1 MSNEWNQCPCKF
13 TPPDPA
19 GPPQAP
25 GWWPP
30 AAATP
35 AWHTPVWDSLFEIV
49 HKEDTSAHL
58 MSIHNNAYLF
68 NYSRPWFTHMSVQ
81 HTHNKPQDMWSLY
94 RRMPFVWDEVKYE
107 GDNTQN
113 WGSLSAPQM
122 VHRMWWGAA
131 TGAYGGHGEV
141 LALPT
146 AECDYG
152 ANQWSGN
159 GGKLCGESPKRIAWF
174 RDYIEN
180 TTIHPPFEEC
190 EGSDDGY
197 VQALHC
203 GTDFHLFR
211 FYNSAPF
218 CNMCAPQRASAFAS
232 LLGEIAVLSR
242 HVVSA
247 QELQADQ
254 PAAERA
260 AQAGA
265 ARPVA
270 DARLA
275 DLVRARSVPAARRHR
290 RRGGGGAASRRAA
303 AAAARGA
310 APTKPRPAARLGAG
324 RDHGG
329 RR

>member
-1 MSNEWNQCPCKF
+1 
-13 TPPDPA
+13 
-19 GPPQAP
+19 
-25 GWWPP
+25 
-30 AAATP
+30 
-35 AWHTPVWDSLFEIV
+35 
-49 HKEDTSAHL
+49 
-58 MSIHNNAYLF
+58 
-68 NYSRPWFTHMSVQ
+68 MSVQ
-81 HTHNKPQDMWSLY
+81 HTHNKPQDLWDLY

-180 TTIHPPFEEC
+180 TTLHPPFEEC

-218 CNMCAPQRASAFAS
+218 CNMCAPQRA
-232 LLGEIAVLSR
+232 
-242 HVVSA
+242 
-247 QELQADQ
+247 
-254 PAAERA
+254 PACAPLTARGDRRPLTPRCFG
-260 AQAGA
+260 AGA
-265 ARPVA
+265 SS
-270 DARLA
+270 
-275 DLVRARSVPAARRHR
+275 RSTCR
-290 RRGGGGAASRRAA
+290 
-303 AAAARGA
+303 
-310 APTKPRPAARLGAG
+310 
-324 RDHGG
+324 
-329 RR
+329 